1 MTAFWPESA
10 DQSET
15 FSSCDCGICGY
26 VTADCGTGGYVISFY
41 SCGNAC
47 YATAFLVSATFS
59 CVVTAVPVFWTWLP
73 RCCDH
78 GVESQTTYVHR
89 LAFSHRCLHRLTRE
103 TELCLVTA

>member
-1 MTAFWPESA
+1 MTAGCEIY
-10 DQSET
+10 
-15 FSSCDCGICGY
+15 DCKTSFCG
-26 VTADCGTGGYVISFY
+26 CE
-41 SCGNAC
+41 NAC
-47 YATAFLVSATFS
+47 CVTAFLGSATFS